1 VIGRAQCALCRIVT
15 TILLGKREKFAR
27 AGEVRAHNSS
37 RILQEPTVEQGQ
49 GESTSPVQNA
59 IGFSS
64 PDNEGRNSIVIERR
78 VKQTKESTIEW
89 PGPLD
94 GPLGYSET

>member
-1 VIGRAQCALCRIVT
+1 M
-15 TILLGKREKFAR
+15 
-27 AGEVRAHNSS
+27 
-37 RILQEPTVEQGQ
+37 EQGQ

-59 IGFSS
+59 ISISGT
-64 PDNEGRNSIVIERR
+64 DNEGRNSIVIERR
-78 VKQTKESTIEW
+78 VKQTKESTMEW